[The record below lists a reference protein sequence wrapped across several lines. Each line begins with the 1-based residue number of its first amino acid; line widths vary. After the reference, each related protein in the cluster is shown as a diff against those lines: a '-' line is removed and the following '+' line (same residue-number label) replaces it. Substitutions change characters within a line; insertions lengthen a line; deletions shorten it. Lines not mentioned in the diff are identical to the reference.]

1 MAKKKEDAAVIAE
14 RMRRFKDKR
23 KKLGWKLVT
32 VWVPSKEDADKV
44 TEFARK
50 LRNQD
55 DHDHDKDIFP
65 FT

>member
-1 MAKKKEDAAVIAE
+1 MAKKKEDAAVVAE

-32 VWVPSKEDADKV
+32 VWVSSKEDATKV

-50 LRNQD
+50 LRNQE
-55 DHDHDKDIFP
+55 DHDHDQDIFP